1 MADTIRKTDYFA
13 IQVPN
18 RPGAGARV
26 LAGLKAEGVN
36 LIAFTGFPNGKTAQV
51 DLVPER
57 TAALRRAAKKL
68 KLRLGK
74 RKTCFVVR
82 GDDRVGALSNL
93 MQRLAAARINVT
105 ALDAVIAGKGR
116 YGAVFWVKPQN
127 VARTSRLL
135 RAR

>member
-18 RPGAGARV
+18 RPGAGARM

>member
-1 MADTIRKTDYFA
+1 MADTIRKSDYFA

-18 RPGAGARV
+18 RPGAGARM

-36 LIAFTGFPNGKTAQV
+36 LVAFTGFPNGRTAQV

-57 TAALRRAAKKL
+57 TSALRRAAKKM

-74 RKTCFVVR
+74 RKTCFIIR
-82 GDDRVGALSNL
+82 GDDRVGALSSTL
-93 MQRLAAARINVT
+93 QRLAAARINVT
-105 ALDAVIAGKGR
+105 ALDAVTAGKGR

-127 VARTSRLL
+127 VARAARLL
-135 RAR
+135 KAR

>member
-1 MADTIRKTDYFA
+1 MADTIRKSDYFA

-18 RPGAGARV
+18 RPGAAARV
-26 LAGLKAEGVN
+26 LADLKAEGVN

-57 TAALRRAAKKL
+57 TPALRRAARKL

-74 RKTCFVVR
+74 RKTCFVIR
-82 GDDRVGALSNL
+82 GDDRVGALANTL
-93 MQRLAAARINVT
+93 QRLAAARVNVR
-105 ALDAVIAGKGR
+105 ALDAVIGGKGR
-116 YGAVFWVKPQN
+116 YGAIFWVNPKS
-127 VARTSRLL
+127 VARTARLL

>member
-1 MADTIRKTDYFA
+1 MADTVRKSDYFA

-18 RPGAGARV
+18 RPGVGARV

-36 LIAFTGFPNGKTAQV
+36 LIAFTGFPNGRTAQI

-68 KLRLGK
+68 DLRLGK
-74 RKTCFVVR
+74 RKSCFVVR
-82 GDDRVGALSNL
+82 GDDRVGALANIL
-93 MQRLAAARINVT
+93 QRLAAARISVT

-127 VARTSRLL
+127 VARAKRLL
-135 RAR
+135 KAS

>member
-1 MADTIRKTDYFA
+1 MADTIRKADYFA

-36 LIAFTGFPNGKTAQV
+36 LIAFTGFPNGRTAQV

-57 TAALRRAAKKL
+57 TPALRRAAKKL
-68 KLRLGK
+68 NLRLGK
-74 RKTCFVVR
+74 RKTCFIIR
-82 GDDRVGALSNL
+82 GDDRVGALSNTL
-93 MQRLAAARINVT
+93 QRLAAARISVT

-116 YGAVFWVKPQN
+116 YGAIFWVRPQK
-127 VARTSRLL
+127 VARAARLL
-135 RAR
+135 GAR

>member
-18 RPGAGARV
+18 RPGAGARI

-36 LIAFTGFPNGKTAQV
+36 LIAFSGFPNGKTAQV

-57 TAALRRAAKKL
+57 TSSLRRAAKKL
-68 KLRLGK
+68 KLRLGQ
-74 RKTCFVVR
+74 RKTCFVMR
-82 GDDRVGALSNL
+82 GDDRVGALSNML
-93 MQRLAAARINVT
+93 QRLAAAKINVT

-127 VARTSRLL
+127 VARTKRLL
-135 RAR
+135 GAR

>member
-18 RPGAGARV
+18 RPGAGARI

-57 TAALRRAAKKL
+57 TSTLRRAAKKL
-68 KLRLGK
+68 KLRLGQ
-74 RKTCFVVR
+74 RKTCFVIR
-82 GDDRVGALSNL
+82 GDDRVGALSNML
-93 MQRLAAARINVT
+93 QRLAAAKINVT

-127 VARTSRLL
+127 VARTKRLL
-135 RAR
+135 GAR

>member
-1 MADTIRKTDYFA
+1 MADVIRKSNYFA

-36 LIAFTGFPNGKTAQV
+36 LIAFTGFPNGRTAQV

-57 TAALRRAAKKL
+57 SATLRRAAKKL
-68 KLRLGK
+68 NLRLGK
-74 RKTCFVVR
+74 RKTCFLIR
-82 GDDRVGALSNL
+82 GDDRVGALSSTL
-93 MQRLAAARINVT
+93 QKLAAARISVT
-105 ALDAVIAGKGR
+105 ALDAVTAGKGR
-116 YGAVFWVKPQN
+116 FGAVFWVRPQN
-127 VARTSRLL
+127 VARASRLL

>member
-1 MADTIRKTDYFA
+1 MADTIRKSDYFA

-18 RPGAGARV
+18 RPGAGARL

-36 LIAFTGFPNGKTAQV
+36 LIAFTGFPNGRNAQI

-57 TAALRRAAKKL
+57 TATLRRAAKKL

-74 RKTCFVVR
+74 RKTCFVIR
-82 GDDRVGALSNL
+82 GDDRVGALATT

-105 ALDAVIAGKGR
+105 AIDAATAGKGR

-127 VARTSRLL
+127 VARARRLL
-135 RAR
+135 KAR

>member
-1 MADTIRKTDYFA
+1 MADAVRKSDYFA
-13 IQVPN
+13 VQVPN

-36 LIAFTGFPNGKTAQV
+36 LVAFTGFPNGKTAQI

-57 TAALRRAAKKL
+57 TASLRRAAKKL
-68 KLRLGK
+68 NLRLGK
-74 RKTCFVVR
+74 RKTCFIVR

-105 ALDAVIAGKGR
+105 ALDAVVAGKGR

-135 RAR
+135 GAR

>member
-1 MADTIRKTDYFA
+1 MADTIRKSDYFA

-18 RPGAGARV
+18 RPGAGARL

-36 LIAFTGFPNGKTAQV
+36 LIAFTGFPNGRNAQI

-57 TAALRRAAKKL
+57 TATLRRAAKKL

-74 RKTCFVVR
+74 RKTCFVIR
-82 GDDRVGALSNL
+82 GDDRVGALATT

-105 ALDAVIAGKGR
+105 AIDAATAGKGR

-127 VARTSRLL
+127 VARARRLL
-135 RAR
+135 KAI

>member
-1 MADTIRKTDYFA
+1 MADTIRKADYFA

-18 RPGAGARV
+18 RPGAGARI

-57 TAALRRAAKKL
+57 TSTLRRAAKKL
-68 KLRLGK
+68 KLRLGQ

-82 GDDRVGALSNL
+82 GDDRVGALSNML
-93 MQRLAAARINVT
+93 QRLAAAKINVT

-127 VARTSRLL
+127 VARTKRLL
-135 RAR
+135 GAR

>member
-1 MADTIRKTDYFA
+1 MADTIRKSDYFA

-18 RPGAGARV
+18 RPGTGARI
-26 LAGLKAEGVN
+26 LTDLKAEGVN
-36 LIAFTGFPNGKTAQV
+36 LIAFTGFPNGRTAQV

-57 TAALRRAAKKL
+57 TPALRRAAKKL

-74 RKTCFVVR
+74 RKTCFVIR
-82 GDDRVGALSNL
+82 GDDRVGALSNVL
-93 MQRLAAARINVT
+93 QRLAAARINVR
-105 ALDAVIAGKGR
+105 AIDAVIAGKGR
-116 YGAVFWVKPQN
+116 YGAVFWVNPKS

>member
-18 RPGAGARV
+18 RPGSGARV

-36 LIAFTGFPNGKTAQV
+36 LIAFTAFPNGKTAQV

-57 TAALRRAAKKL
+57 TATLRRAAKKL
-68 KLRLGK
+68 NLRLGK
-74 RKTCFVVR
+74 RKTCFIIR
-82 GDDRVGALSNL
+82 GDDRVGALANTL
-93 MQRLAAARINVT
+93 QRLAAARINVR

-116 YGAVFWVKPQN
+116 YGAVFWVNPKS

>member
-1 MADTIRKTDYFA
+1 MADTIRKSDYFA

-18 RPGAGARV
+18 RPGAGARM

-36 LIAFTGFPNGKTAQV
+36 LIAFTGFPNGRNAQV

-57 TAALRRAAKKL
+57 SATLRRAAKKL

-74 RKTCFVVR
+74 RKTCFIIR
-82 GDDRVGALSNL
+82 GDDRVGALANT

-105 ALDAVIAGKGR
+105 ALDAVTAGKGR
-116 YGAVFWVKPQN
+116 YGAVFWVKPEK
-127 VARTSRLL
+127 VARAARLL
-135 RAR
+135 KAK